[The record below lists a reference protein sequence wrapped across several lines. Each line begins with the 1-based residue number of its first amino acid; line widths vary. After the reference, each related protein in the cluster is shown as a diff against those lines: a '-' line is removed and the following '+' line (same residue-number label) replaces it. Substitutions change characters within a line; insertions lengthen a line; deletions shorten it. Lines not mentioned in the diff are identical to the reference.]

1 MIARFVS
8 FPYNIGMKNKF
19 FLFLFSF
26 FALLLG
32 SCSSSSTEESIP
44 VYTGEDHRVT
54 MVFEE
59 SFLTEYNSGDD
70 FPFDKIQV
78 FYDDVELSKEEYFFT
93 LNQEDPYSY
102 QIGEDAV
109 FTSSARES
117 NITFYAAYLTTIEE
131 NQVYVVSEGKE
142 VLVINMDA
150 VSPVL
155 YYVGSAILLVA
166 LGVWCFI
173 RAKKR

>member
-1 MIARFVS
+1 M
-8 FPYNIGMKNKF
+8 
-19 FLFLFSF
+19 
-26 FALLLG
+26 
-32 SCSSSSTEESIP
+32 
-44 VYTGEDHRVT
+44 
-54 MVFEE
+54 
-59 SFLTEYNSGDD
+59 
-70 FPFDKIQV
+70 
-78 FYDDVELSKEEYFFT
+78 ELSKEEYFFT